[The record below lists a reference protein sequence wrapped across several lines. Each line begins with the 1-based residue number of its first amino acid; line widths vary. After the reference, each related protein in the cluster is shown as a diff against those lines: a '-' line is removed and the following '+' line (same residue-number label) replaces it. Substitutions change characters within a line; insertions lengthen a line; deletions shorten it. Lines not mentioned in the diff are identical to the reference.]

1 MWRHVGTGKKAP
13 KNLKVDSDEEEDTT
27 VAEIHEELED
37 LRKVEKG
44 ITEVETNLTV
54 VPWY

>member
-1 MWRHVGTGKKAP
+1 VGTGKKAR
-13 KNLKVDSDEEEDTT
+13 KNLKIDSDEEEDTKA
-27 VAEIHEELED
+27 AEIHEELED

-44 ITEVETNLTV
+44 ITEAEMNLKV